1 VNAPDTIASR
11 LIGSLFVDRGLVSE
25 SQIRVALE
33 IQRET
38 GEQLGQILVQ
48 RFGVSR
54 KELARVVAEQWRDMG
69 RGASE
74 SQNAPSDSWRP
85 LGEIFVTRG
94 FISEEELDGAL
105 KRQRKT
111 GERLGEALVALGVIS
126 RFELAG
132 ALAEQMA
139 SLGEPDDEVA
149 DEKHA
154 TVHQLPDRSNVDGE
168 LPYGALT
175 EETTFVEPVQ
185 EPDAPIAVGDG
196 FAWES
201 TAIEKLFEAPAVEA
215 AAEAVEPSL
224 EPVDEHETE
233 VAAPVELQAP
243 VDLRPEQVY
252 EPQAEPWF
260 EPAPEGPVE
269 VVAEAL
275 VEPVAEPWFESAPKG
290 PVEVVA
296 EALVEPAAEPWLES
310 APEGPV
316 EVAAEALV
324 EPAAEP
330 WLESA
335 PEGPVEV
342 AAEAL
347 VEPAAEPEPDPP
359 ADPEQAPGDDD
370 LHRHHPEPGDTLS
383 AGPWHLLVA
392 AQEPGLG
399 VSVAFAP
406 TCVGY
411 RLVPLSDVPSVG
423 ETVDVPGVGAQVV
436 LRLGRSPLPGDIR
449 VCVFVEEHVAQGGQA
464 DSAS

>member
-69 RGASE
+69 RGASDPPGG
-74 SQNAPSDSWRP
+74 PSGSWRP

-126 RFELAG
+126 KFELAG

-139 SLGEPDDEVA
+139 TLGEPDEAGDEQ
-149 DEKHA
+149 HA
-154 TVHQLPDRSNVDGE
+154 TVHQLPDRPNVDAD

-175 EETTFVEPVQ
+175 EEPTAVEPA
-185 EPDAPIAVGDG
+185 EEHDAPVVDGDG
-196 FAWES
+196 FALES
-201 TAIEKLFEAPAVEA
+201 TVVETPFDASAAESVSVEAPFDGSAAESVSVEA
-215 AAEAVEPSL
+215 PFDGSAAESVSVEAPFDGSAAESIPVEAPFDGSVDDVVAEAAEPS
-224 EPVDEHETE
+224 PD
-233 VAAPVELQAP
+233 PVEAP
-243 VDLRPEQVY
+243 ETDVVPPFELEATFDLRPEQVY
-252 EPQAEPWF
+252 EPPTGAWP
-260 EPAPEGPVE
+260 EPAPETPVE
-269 VVAEAL
+269 VRAEAT
-275 VEPVAEPWFESAPKG
+275 VER
-290 PVEVVA
+290 
-296 EALVEPAAEPWLES
+296 
-310 APEGPV
+310 
-316 EVAAEALV
+316 
-324 EPAAEP
+324 
-330 WLESA
+330 
-335 PEGPVEV
+335 
-342 AAEAL
+342 
-347 VEPAAEPEPDPP
+347 AAEPELDLP
-359 ADPEQAPGDDD
+359 ADPEQDRGGDDPD
-370 LHRHHPEPGDTLS
+370 DRHPDAGETLS
-383 AGPWHLLVA
+383 VGSWHLLVS
-392 AQEPGLG
+392 AQEPGQG

-406 TCVGY
+406 TSVGY
-411 RLVPLSDVPSVG
+411 RLVSLPDVPSVG

-449 VCVFVEEHVAQGGQA
+449 VCVYVEEPAAQGGEA
-464 DSAS
+464 DSAP

>member
-69 RGASE
+69 RGASDP
-74 SQNAPSDSWRP
+74 PSGPSESWRP

-126 RFELAG
+126 KFELAG

-139 SLGEPDDEVA
+139 TFGEPDDEA
-149 DEKHA
+149 GDEQHA
-154 TVHQLPDRSNVDGE
+154 TVHQLPDRSSVDAD
-168 LPYGALT
+168 LPWGALT
-175 EETTFVEPVQ
+175 EEPTAVEPA
-185 EPDAPIAVGDG
+185 EEHDAPVVNGG
-196 FAWES
+196 GVAWES
-201 TAIEKLFEAPAVEA
+201 TVVETPFDAFAAESISVEASFDAPAAESASVEAPFDAFAAESNRVDTPFDVSAEESISVETPFDGSTAESIPVETPFDAPVADVVAEAAEPSPDPVEA
-215 AAEAVEPSL
+215 PETDLVPPLELEAPF
-224 EPVDEHETE
+224 
-233 VAAPVELQAP
+233 
-243 VDLRPEQVY
+243 DLWPEQVY
-252 EPQAEPWF
+252 SPSTETWP
-260 EPAPEGPVE
+260 
-269 VVAEAL
+269 
-275 VEPVAEPWFESAPKG
+275 
-290 PVEVVA
+290 
-296 EALVEPAAEPWLES
+296 ES
-310 APEGPV
+310 APEPPV
-316 EVAAEALV
+316 EVRAEATV
-324 EPAAEP
+324 ER
-330 WLESA
+330 
-335 PEGPVEV
+335 
-342 AAEAL
+342 
-347 VEPAAEPEPDPP
+347 AAEPELDLP
-359 ADPEQAPGDDD
+359 ADPEQDRGDDD
-370 LHRHHPEPGDTLS
+370 LHDRHPDAVETLS
-383 AGPWHLLVA
+383 VGSWHLLVS

-406 TCVGY
+406 TSVGY
-411 RLVPLSDVPSVG
+411 RLVSLPDVPSVG
-423 ETVDVPGVGAQVV
+423 QTIDIPGVGAQVV

-449 VCVFVEEHVAQGGQA
+449 VCVYLEEPVAQGGQA

>member
-275 VEPVAEPWFESAPKG
+275 VEPAAEPWFEP
-290 PVEVVA
+290 
-296 EALVEPAAEPWLES
+296 
-310 APEGPV
+310 
-316 EVAAEALV
+316 
-324 EPAAEP
+324 
-330 WLESA
+330 A

>member
-275 VEPVAEPWFESAPKG
+275 VEP
-290 PVEVVA
+290 
-296 EALVEPAAEPWLES
+296 
-310 APEGPV
+310 
-316 EVAAEALV
+316 
-324 EPAAEP
+324 AAEP